1 MNEQFSSHVLSWF
14 DKFGRKTLPWQL
26 NKTPYRVWLSEI
38 MLQQTQVN
46 TVIPYF
52 KRFVERFPS
61 LPDLAEAEQDTVL
74 SLWTGLGYYARARNL
89 HKAAQLAVERY
100 DGQLPDSQAELE
112 TLPGIGRSTAG
123 AILSLGFGKPAAILD
138 GNVKRVLARYF
149 GESEWPGKTAVQRSL
164 WQHSE
169 ALTPAHRHDDYN
181 QAMMDLGALVCTR
194 SKPDCQAC
202 PLRSDCLAYQE
213 DTVATIPAPK
223 PKKENP
229 TRTVYL
235 LIQRDIQTLSILL
248 EQRPAT
254 GIWGAL
260 WSFPE
265 YESKSAL
272 LKSAPAH
279 PEQLIE
285 LSPFKHVF
293 SHFTLHCYPIVVD
306 SHATDAINE
315 RKQCWVPLHEDI
327 ELGYSAVTV
336 KLFKKLKVLK

>member
-202 PLRSDCLAYQE
+202 PLRAFSRIK

-223 PKKENP
+223 LKRK
-229 TRTVYL
+229 TRLARLSAHSTGYE
-235 LIQRDIQTLSILL
+235 TLSILL

-254 GIWGAL
+254 EFGA
-260 WSFPE
+260 
-265 YESKSAL
+265 
-272 LKSAPAH
+272 
-279 PEQLIE
+279 
-285 LSPFKHVF
+285 
-293 SHFTLHCYPIVVD
+293 HFGAFQSTRVNQH
-306 SHATDAINE
+306 S
-315 RKQCWVPLHEDI
+315 
-327 ELGYSAVTV
+327 
-336 KLFKKLKVLK
+336 